1 MTRLS
6 PSLAP
11 DFNSDTY
18 LVVDEL
24 QTGYSVYREAD
35 EVEATRGEVIRQI
48 TEGQFNK
55 AVRVIAFNTAEGLGR
70 RRHRR
75 HCERYYAP
83 RAAEGGAVVST
94 SARICRTHPKTR
106 CAGPH
111 FCRILGAERAEL
123 RYVASWPSPFG
134 RGSTWSI
141 LYGQTK
147 SDSGTDFVFIFWG
160 LAG

>member
-1 MTRLS
+1 MRRQT

-11 DFNSDTY
+11 DFNFDTY

-24 QTGYSVYREAD
+24 ETCSVYREAD
-35 EVEATRGEVIRQI
+35 EVEANREDVIRQI

-83 RAAEGGAVVST
+83 RAAEGGAVVSI
-94 SARICRTHPKTR
+94 SARICRTHAKTR

-111 FCRILGAERAEL
+111 FCRILRAERAEL
-123 RYVASWPSPFG
+123 RQYSP
-134 RGSTWSI
+134 
-141 LYGQTK
+141 
-147 SDSGTDFVFIFWG
+147 
-160 LAG
+160 

>member
-1 MTRLS
+1 MRRQS

-55 AVRVIAFNTAEGLGR
+55 AVCVIAFNVAEGWSRDATEDIAKDILDHALR
-70 RRHRR
+70 KAEQLSRPAREFV
-75 HCERYYAP
+75 ERVLKEDVPA
-83 RAAEGGAVVST
+83 GI
-94 SARICRTHPKTR
+94 SA
-106 CAGPH
+106 G
-111 FCRILGAERAEL
+111 
-123 RYVASWPSPFG
+123 Y
-134 RGSTWSI
+134 
-141 LYGQTK
+141 
-147 SDSGTDFVFIFWG
+147 
-160 LAG
+160 

>member
-55 AVRVIAFNTAEGLGR
+55 AVRVIAFNTAEGWARDATEDIANDIMHHALR
-70 RRHRR
+70 K
-75 HCERYYAP
+75 
-83 RAAEGGAVVST
+83 AEQLSRPAQEFVE
-94 SARICRTHPKTR
+94 
-106 CAGPH
+106 
-111 FCRILGAERAEL
+111 RILKQDVPVHISA
-123 RYVASWPSPFG
+123 
-134 RGSTWSI
+134 GS
-141 LYGQTK
+141 
-147 SDSGTDFVFIFWG
+147 
-160 LAG
+160 